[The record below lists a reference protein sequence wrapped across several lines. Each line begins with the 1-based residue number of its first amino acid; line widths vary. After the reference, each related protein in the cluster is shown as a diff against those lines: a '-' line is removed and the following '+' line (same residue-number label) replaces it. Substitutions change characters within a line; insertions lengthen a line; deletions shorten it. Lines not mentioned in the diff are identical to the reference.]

1 MKSKTMKYILICIG
15 NYSQNQ
21 NEMIQNIGN
30 EIMPMVSS
38 PTVKYY
44 NNDFNLIYHFE
55 SKVKFNDL
63 KSLIDDAISPFVGMY
78 FLSGCTPNMSLGMP
92 QGLYDYLFNLDNNDL
107 TPPDMTSIC
116 NVNQEIEVD
125 EEFMKSVKE
134 IQDIILSD
142 MQQIESMDDFDDD
155 CDNDLARIVR
165 KSEKMEKVPTLD
177 NLLDKIATKGIS
189 SLTKEEKELLE
200 QYSK

>member
-1 MKSKTMKYILICIG
+1 MKYILICIG
-15 NYSQNQ
+15 DYTNNQ
-21 NEMIQNIGN
+21 NEVIQKIAN

-44 NNDFNLIYHFE
+44 NNDLNLIYHFE
-55 SKVKFNDL
+55 SKVKFNEL
-63 KSLIDDAISPFVGMY
+63 KSLIDDAVSPFVGMY
-78 FLSGCTPNMSLGMP
+78 FLSKCTPNMSLGMP
-92 QGLYDYLFNLDNNDL
+92 QELYDYLFNLDDNDL
-107 TPPDMTSIC
+107 TPPDMSSIC

-134 IQDIILSD
+134 IQDIIFSD
-142 MQQIESMDDFDDD
+142 MQQIESMDDCEDD
-155 CDNDLARIVR
+155 DNDLARIVR
-165 KSEKMEKVPTLD
+165 KSKKMEGVPTLD
-177 NLLDKIATKGIS
+177 NLLDKIASNGMG

>member
-1 MKSKTMKYILICIG
+1 MKYILICIG
-15 NYSQNQ
+15 DYTNNQ
-21 NEMIQNIGN
+21 NEVIQKIAN

-44 NNDFNLIYHFE
+44 NNDLNLIYHFE
-55 SKVKFNDL
+55 SKVKFNEL
-63 KSLIDDAISPFVGMY
+63 KSLIDNAVSPFVGMY
-78 FLSGCTPNMSLGMP
+78 FLSGCTRNMSLGMP
-92 QGLYDYLFNLDNNDL
+92 QELYDYLFNLDDNDM
-107 TPPDMTSIC
+107 TPPDMTSIS
-116 NVNQEIEVD
+116 NINQEIEVD

-134 IQDIILSD
+134 IQDIIFSD

-155 CDNDLARIVR
+155 SDDDLARIVR
-165 KSEKMEKVPTLD
+165 KSKKMEQVPTLD
-177 NLLDKIATKGIS
+177 NLLDKIASNGMS

>member
-92 QGLYDYLFNLDNNDL
+92 QELYDYLFNLDNNDL

-125 EEFMKSVKE
+125 EEVLEEAAKKRNPNVVKMGRV
-134 IQDIILSD
+134 Q
-142 MQQIESMDDFDDD
+142 
-155 CDNDLARIVR
+155 
-165 KSEKMEKVPTLD
+165 
-177 NLLDKIATKGIS
+177 KIRRCR
-189 SLTKEEKELLE
+189 
-200 QYSK
+200 QYGH